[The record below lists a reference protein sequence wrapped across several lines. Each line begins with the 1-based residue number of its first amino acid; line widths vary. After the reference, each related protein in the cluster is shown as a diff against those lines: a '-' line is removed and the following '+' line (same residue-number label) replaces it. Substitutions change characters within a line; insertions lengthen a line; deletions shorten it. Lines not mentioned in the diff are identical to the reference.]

1 MPFSTQPDPTP
12 LPQKKGPPSSRVPFR
27 LEKDFAEGLIR
38 GSIRQRHAGRLFAV
52 AFLFRTRE
60 EGRYRLRDARQ
71 FMERA
76 IEDYDAQNT

>member
-1 MPFSTQPDPTP
+1 MPFPPPLRPDMF
-12 LPQKKGPPSSRVPFR
+12 LQKKGPLSPRVPFR

-71 FMERA
+71 FMARA